1 MTACGQGWGVQLG
14 EPRRLGVERLSK
26 KENGLMDS
34 VVIAGGRG
42 YKGTKW

>member
-1 MTACGQGWGVQLG
+1 MEG
-14 EPRRLGVERLSK
+14 LSK
-26 KENGLMDS
+26 NEKGFMGMDNS